1 MGDYTLDNLVRVYRA
16 LREAIESKTRA
27 HEAEINELKAQQ
39 QVIHDEMLAFCNDQ
53 NLDSVRTKYGTVSR
67 RIQTRY
73 WTNDWDSMYR
83 FVKENDAF
91 QLLERRISNNN
102 MKQFLDENPDAMP
115 MGLQIDN
122 KYIVQVR
129 KPTGKGE

>member
-1 MGDYTLDNLVRVYRA
+1 MSTIDNLVRAYRA
-16 LREAIESKTRA
+16 IREAVEAKTQA
-27 HEAEINELKAQQ
+27 YEAEINELKSQQ
-39 QVIHDEMLAFCNDQ
+39 QVIHDELLSFCNDQ
-53 NLDSVRTKYGTVSR
+53 NLDSIKTKYGTVSR

-73 WTNDWDSMYR
+73 WTNDWESMYN

-102 MKQFLDENPDAMP
+102 MKQFLDENPDLMP
-115 MGLQIDN
+115 MGLQVDN

-129 KPTGKGE
+129 KPTKKGD